1 MNEQG
6 RVSIPAPVRHE
17 LGFTPQSDLIG
28 YIEDGRFVIESR
40 EHYKAR
46 IRQLAA
52 AGLTGTESV
61 VDELI
66 ADRRAEARAENE
78 ETTGGAA

>member
-1 MNEQG
+1 MNDQG
-6 RVSIPAPVRHE
+6 RVSIPAPMRHE
-17 LGFTPQSDLIG
+17 LGLTPQSDLIG
-28 YIEDGRFVIESR
+28 YIEDGRFVVESR

-52 AGLTGTESV
+52 AANSTAGSV

-66 ADRRAEARAENE
+66 ADRRSAAETEYKEIA
-78 ETTGGAA
+78 GGAA